1 MRAAW
6 VVIGVALVFASGCA
20 QKDWIDRTLVTVD
33 VTGNWYGTIMGD
45 SAQEVWLDLKQEG
58 GKISGSIRVRPD
70 QSTGS
75 SGPIDGAISGDVLR
89 FKRVRGSSYVELTI
103 SGDEMN
109 GAIGGRAISL
119 RRTAS
124 APPR

>member
-20 QKDWIDRTLVTVD
+20 QTDWIDRTLVTVD
-33 VTGNWYGTIMGD
+33 VTGNWYGTIKGN

-58 GKISGSIRVRPD
+58 GKISGSIRFRPD
-70 QSTGS
+70 QSTGA
-75 SGPIDGAISGDVLR
+75 SGPIEGTISGDVLR
-89 FKRVRGSSYVELTI
+89 YKMVRGSSYVELTI

-109 GAIGGRAISL
+109 GVMVGRPISL
-119 RRTAS
+119 QRTAS